1 MTPSS
6 LSSGAGVLFSLDRLP
21 FWSVAA
27 VYVLVALLLG
37 VVVRLATGR
46 SLARIAAHRRT
57 ELSRAIATTVP
68 RPAAVAVVLV
78 VLAAGLRLVP
88 REDPQLAQVHR
99 LVAIVLALLGVA
111 VMMRVAFRSIGA
123 FGRSNPELRSSAGIG
138 KAVAW
143 VVGLGVA
150 AVVMSPG
157 FVDGG
162 VGFTVYFHARS
173 FVDQGVVQ
181 HALRKRIAAR
191 LKKEGVALA
200 QVTAAV
206 IRRE

>member
-1 MTPSS
+1 VTPSS

-111 VMMRVAFRSIGA
+111 VMMRVAFRSIFRWCRSSPRASGD
-123 FGRSNPELRSSAGIG
+123 GRSAPVERDAQCSGSSNL
-138 KAVAW
+138 
-143 VVGLGVA
+143 GLSLLCGA
-150 AVVMSPG
+150 SN
-157 FVDGG
+157 
-162 VGFTVYFHARS
+162 
-173 FVDQGVVQ
+173 
-181 HALRKRIAAR
+181 
-191 LKKEGVALA
+191 
-200 QVTAAV
+200 
-206 IRRE
+206 